1 MPRGGTVFALAA
13 CGSGIGATAEER
25 FNEAKQP
32 FSNYTVHVTMG
43 DLVETTLK
51 VENGKAEW
59 RVYND
64 YFSSTGYFKVENG
77 IVYEFSEYGETWSE
91 TSADTI
97 EEAVDDASEYQCG
110 FSAFSQL
117 YFDDFEED
125 DDSLVMTDNA
135 LASFSSLLGYDL
147 VSCRLR
153 MDGARFA
160 SVTVI
165 VQYDGRMEMAYA
177 FSDYGSTS
185 VQLPA

>member
-1 MPRGGTVFALAA
+1 MKKVMAGLAA
-13 CGSGIGATAEER
+13 VCLGGGQYLPLRRAAAE
-25 FNEAKQP
+25 
-32 FSNYTVHVTMG
+32 
-43 DLVETTLK
+43 
-51 VENGKAEW
+51 
-59 RVYND
+59 
-64 YFSSTGYFKVENG
+64 
-77 IVYEFSEYGETWSE
+77 
-91 TSADTI
+91 
-97 EEAVDDASEYQCG
+97 
-110 FSAFSQL
+110 
-117 YFDDFEED
+117 FDDFEEG